1 MTRRNMC
8 AGLCA
13 ALCLGA
19 LLVPATAS
27 AAPANNPTPTFTTI
41 GRDGLAPYA
50 DAAMNAWVDYLGG
63 DKMSLRRFNL
73 IRDSLALEAGRRLG
87 IDGMLLVRAWR
98 KDDRTHQLALVA
110 AITQLGTPYHTNQSD
125 PGVGFDCSGLTSWA
139 WGQVGIALPR
149 QSRSQVN
156 TVPNVP
162 REQAQPGDLIYYPG
176 HVSLWL
182 GVDDLIIHA
191 PYSGRSVEF
200 SHIRNGRSVIFAN
213 PEG

>member
-98 KDDRTHQLALVA
+98 KADRTHQLALVA
-110 AITQLGTPYHTNQSD
+110 AITQLGTPYHTNQSN

-139 WGQVGIALPR
+139 WSQSGVGLPHQSGGQIRTV
-149 QSRSQVN
+149 SQVDLSA
-156 TVPNVP
+156 V
-162 REQAQPGDLIYYPG
+162 QPGDGRVPDAWRHG
-176 HVSLWL
+176 FSRMPTGERWA
-182 GVDDLIIHA
+182 DD
-191 PYSGRSVEF
+191 RSQWRGW
-200 SHIRNGRSVIFAN
+200 S
-213 PEG
+213 